1 MTTNVD
7 RNLPD
12 GTTDPDEV
20 VNQSQ
25 TYITS
30 AGWKNSFAYAKLIEM
45 LINSI
50 INPKEYM
57 ILGGDYRLAILEGAV
72 KENMIDELK
81 LNGTY
86 DESSFDRE
94 YGSIWSGD
102 AENAFYSSESFDK
115 CRVLLQPEKEYS
127 GRTSKQGFYVLGV
140 DVGRLKCT
148 TEICVFK
155 VTPQPQASA
164 IKSLVNIYSYEA
176 EDFEVQAI
184 KIKKLF
190 YRYKAR
196 RVAIDAN
203 GMGVGL
209 VDFMTKVQID
219 PETGDSLPAF
229 GVFGGTS
236 EDIMETY
243 RKINKE
249 PGIEKDAMYLIKASA
264 PINTEAYSYAK
275 TQMSSG
281 RVKMLIDERTASAKL
296 METKVGQNMAPIERA
311 TYLLP
316 FNQTTFLKNQMLN
329 LIQENEG
336 MNIILKQSSRGINKD
351 KFSAFIYGL
360 YCIKEEEILNK
371 KRKSKSITDFL
382 FFT

>member
-296 METKVGQNMAPIERA
+296 METKVGQNMAPMERA

-371 KRKSKSITDFL
+371 KRKSKNITDFL

>member
-1 MTTNVD
+1 
-7 RNLPD
+7 
-12 GTTDPDEV
+12 
-20 VNQSQ
+20 
-25 TYITS
+25 
-30 AGWKNSFAYAKLIEM
+30 
-45 LINSI
+45 
-50 INPKEYM
+50 
-57 ILGGDYRLAILEGAV
+57 
-72 KENMIDELK
+72 
-81 LNGTY
+81 
-86 DESSFDRE
+86 
-94 YGSIWSGD
+94 
-102 AENAFYSSESFDK
+102 
-115 CRVLLQPEKEYS
+115 
-127 GRTSKQGFYVLGV
+127 
-140 DVGRLKCT
+140 
-148 TEICVFK
+148 
-155 VTPQPQASA
+155 
-164 IKSLVNIYSYEA
+164 
-176 EDFEVQAI
+176 
-184 KIKKLF
+184 
-190 YRYKAR
+190 
-196 RVAIDAN
+196 
-203 GMGVGL
+203 MGVGL

-296 METKVGQNMAPIERA
+296 METKVGQNMAPMERA

-371 KRKSKSITDFL
+371 KRKSKNITDFL